1 MNAVSL
7 ALIWPGEPAAR
18 QRSRAERHLQ
28 ELMLFL
34 SEAHSSLSATV
45 RPVSAA
51 VARGGVEEQRKN
63 QEGDQ
68 EHTSQLYVPDHTPGR
83 TLWGRSSGK
92 AREITRTSAIRK
104 DRVLSSRRAFPRPL
118 PLP

>member
-1 MNAVSL
+1 MNTVSL

-51 VARGGVEEQRKN
+51 VAGGAWRNSGRTKRETRSTLLSCMCLITPLGELC
-63 QEGDQ
+63 GDAA
-68 EHTSQLYVPDHTPGR
+68 VARPGR
-83 TLWGRSSGK
+83 SQGQ
-92 AREITRTSAIRK
+92 AR
-104 DRVLSSRRAFPRPL
+104 
-118 PLP
+118 

>member
-1 MNAVSL
+1 MNTVSL
-7 ALIWPGEPAAR
+7 ALIMPREPAAL

-51 VARGGVEEQRKN
+51 VAGGRGGTAEEPR
-63 QEGDQ
+63 GR
-68 EHTSQLYVPDHTPGR
+68 PG
-83 TLWGRSSGK
+83 
-92 AREITRTSAIRK
+92 AHFSA
-104 DRVLSSRRAFPRPL
+104 VCA
-118 PLP
+118 